1 MKLVLLQ
8 SETREEVA
16 GEWVGSAEEGCKAS
30 SILACSFQQT
40 TALATRWFCRYS
52 LLLLYSDEPNGALK
66 ELSFLENPVCAPK
79 RTRGPERNHDMS
91 LAHVDHNRDY

>member
-16 GEWVGSAEEGCKAS
+16 GEWVGSAEEGCKTS

-40 TALATRWFCRYS
+40 TALGTRWFCRYS
-52 LLLLYSDEPNGALK
+52 LLLYSDEPNGALK
-66 ELSFLENPVCAPK
+66 ELSFLEKPGLRPK
-79 RTRGPERNHDMS
+79 TYPR
-91 LAHVDHNRDY
+91 A